1 MSPAPASVQHNLNL
15 QFLSQKNQRYRSFFM
30 IQALFCPEFNQS
42 LYKQL
47 GSKGSFTSFSAYN
60 RIDRCSQIR
69 WGLRGTSITSL
80 QRISNSNME
89 HSNSALHLSTLI
101 HNWGACIRIMYVH
114 AHTGTHTHT
123 HKLHHPPKKMFLT
136 RDATG
141 RRSSHPRTCSSG
153 GRLRL
158 LFDVCML
165 LESILLSFSAV
176 YTFYI
181 SSCLNSEWAKHF
193 HYQ

>member
-1 MSPAPASVQHNLNL
+1 MSPGPASVQHNLNL
-15 QFLSQKNQRYRSFFM
+15 QFLSQKNQRYRSLFM
-30 IQALFCPEFNQS
+30 IQALFCPEFNQF

-60 RIDRCSQIR
+60 TIDRCSQIR
-69 WGLRGTSITSL
+69 WGLWGTSITSL

-89 HSNSALHLSTLI
+89 HSNSTLHLSTLI

-114 AHTGTHTHT
+114 AHTDTQTAPPP
-123 HKLHHPPKKMFLT
+123 PPKTMFLT

-153 GRLRL
+153 GRLQL

-176 YTFYI
+176 YIFYT
-181 SSCLNSEWAKHF
+181 SSNVNSEWAKHF